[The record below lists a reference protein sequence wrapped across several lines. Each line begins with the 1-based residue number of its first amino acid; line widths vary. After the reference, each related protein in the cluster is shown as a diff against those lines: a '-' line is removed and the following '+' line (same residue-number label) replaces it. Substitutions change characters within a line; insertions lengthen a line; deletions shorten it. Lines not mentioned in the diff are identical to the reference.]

1 MKKLS
6 FIAILLFIPIAFI
19 ELMAGWFSA
28 HFSTEL
34 FSYRNEYLRTVK
46 ADQFHRFIQSPY
58 FDARLGWNNP
68 QQFTRVMRRNCI
80 GQAIE
85 YVYENGARQT
95 PGTTPD
101 QAKIAL
107 FGESYTQG
115 EEVAADSTIASV
127 LTNRHGLPAA
137 NYGVNSYDPLQA
149 TEKLREIVSR
159 PHRLNAAV
167 LLVMHENVWRLVNSF
182 KPVYHPHYSEWF
194 FGLKPYVRRGEIVE
208 LDYPRTYDD
217 FLSRAEQLFVSDYWA
232 KPERRFPYSLSTLQ
246 AVFSNAFTTRSRGLL
261 QGRFRHE
268 YESAEFRKELSA
280 VIDRFV
286 STADAAAIAPYV
298 IFIPRAGDTY
308 RVSEGFVAAE
318 NKRLGR
324 TLAFE
329 FVDPGMEW
337 SKYKL
342 APYPDS
348 CHPSPYGYARIA
360 DFVAKVIGQRPAARE
375 GPASLD

>member
-1 MKKLS
+1 MKQFS
-6 FIAILLFIPIAFI
+6 FIAILLVIPIAFI

-28 HFSTEL
+28 HFNTEL

-46 ADQFHRFIQSPY
+46 ADQFHRFIESPY

-68 QQFTRVMRRNCI
+68 KQFTRVTRRNCI
-80 GQAIE
+80 GQAIK
-85 YVYENGARQT
+85 YVYESGARQT
-95 PGTTPD
+95 PGTTLE
-101 QAKIAL
+101 QAQIAL

-115 EEVAADSTIASV
+115 EEVGSESTIASV
-127 LTNRHGLPAA
+127 LTNRHGLPTA

-149 TEKLREIVSR
+149 TEKFQELVSR
-159 PHRLNAAV
+159 PHSLNAAV
-167 LLVMHENVWRLVNSF
+167 LLIMHENVWRLVNSF
-182 KPVYHPHYSEWF
+182 KPIYHPYYSEWF
-194 FGLKPYVRRGEIVE
+194 FGLKPYVRRGEIIE

-217 FLSRAEQLFVSDYWA
+217 FLNRAEQLFRSDHWA
-232 KPERRFPYSLSTLQ
+232 KPERKFPYSLSTVQ
-246 AVFSNAFTTRSRGLL
+246 AVFSNTFTQRSRALL

-268 YESAEFRKELSA
+268 YESEEFRRDLSA

-286 STADAAAIAPYV
+286 STAEASAIAPYV

-308 RVSEGFVAAE
+308 RVSESFVAAE

-329 FVDPGMEW
+329 FVDPEIEW
-337 SKYKL
+337 GKYKL

-375 GPASLD
+375 GPAIID